1 MNLVILIGRL
11 GRDAELRA
19 TPSGKTVTNFTMAT
33 SKKFKQ
39 GDDWQEVAQWHKV
52 VCWGKLAEKAA
63 NMTKGTQVF
72 IRGEIQYR
80 EWEKDGQ
87 KKSITEI
94 LADKVEP
101 FSAARSESRTDESLP
116 SSPEFDDLPF

>member
-1 MNLVILIGRL
+1 MTYFHECRFREVCH
-11 GRDAELRA
+11 RA
-19 TPSGKTVTNFTMAT
+19 LTDGVREA
-33 SKKFKQ
+33 
-39 GDDWQEVAQWHKV
+39 
-52 VCWGKLAEKAA
+52 AEKAA

-101 FSAARSESRTDESLP
+101 FEARQATPRTDESLP
-116 SSPEFDDLPF
+116 ASPELDDIPF